1 VYSEP
6 PKIGK
11 VPPDLN
17 ITCIEGNKESISIVV
32 PPELDGQNHV
42 TVSTYEVGKLTLPE
56 FVTFDRSTGTFNILI
71 TKASKVGK
79 YHLEVKAS
87 DAFGDST
94 SISFYIELLPG

>member
-1 VYSEP
+1 M
-6 PKIGK
+6 
-11 VPPDLN
+11 
-17 ITCIEGNKESISIVV
+17 EGHKESISIVV
-32 PPELDGQNHV
+32 PPEGNGDNHV

-56 FVTFDRSTGTFNILI
+56 FVSFDRSTGTFNILI

-87 DAFGDST
+87 DAFGDSS

>member
-79 YHLEVKAS
+79 YHL
-87 DAFGDST
+87 
-94 SISFYIELLPG
+94 